1 MQQKGL
7 SAMNGLEYY
16 QDKAARD
23 ERAADLKLRGFP
35 FKKSTV
41 RNCVLS
47 PDAIEDYSGYRSSNG
62 FGGSASTWFSRL
74 YKLEY

>member
-1 MQQKGL
+1 
-7 SAMNGLEYY
+7 MNGLEYY

-23 ERAADLKLRGFP
+23 ARAADLKLRGFP
-35 FKKSTV
+35 FRKSTV

-47 PDAIEDYSGYRSSNG
+47 PDSVEGYSGYRTPNG
-62 FGGSASTWFSRL
+62 FGGSSSQWFSRL